1 MATEFDFNL
10 SPFEFSN
17 NFQPS
22 NPFLGE
28 VPILGQSDFSSSFEP
43 SLPTFRSFDQSSF
56 DNKNSSELGNKV
68 LDFASGVTD
77 LLSKFNEFQ
86 SFEDNASQ
94 LFQMGQE
101 ANVRNNLQPI
111 ISSVN
116 EPGLEPFN
124 RFNPTLNQFETLY
137 GNEAAR
143 LESEDTF
150 IPNVTGFNDEPRFL
164 QSVRDQAQFNA
175 DNFMGTPTAQQIQQ
189 ANELGQA
196 MGTGNVSQ
204 VFRFGD
210 DGTGRGQGVQ
220 YGTEFE
226 PRTAE
231 ELNQLLGMQQMQANQ
246 NFVNSP
252 YFQDAMTEMNAPL
265 IESRQAFDNQSFL
278 REARL
283 DDRIPFNATFN
294 YDEAGNKVLAGESA
308 REAALQGGEGEMS
321 YNEARKFVARQ
332 RDYRGNLEPMSTY
345 NQRVEAFRAKENE
358 KRARVSEV
366 VANTQQFLRQNGIN
380 LETSAIRTGILSTGS
395 AESFIRSYANVQ
407 EIGSEKQ
414 LQGLNDSIENFGKF
428 GAQLETPKMMIN
440 KKTKDTLMLGLNQEN
455 GQWGYVDQGGK
466 FNSVNI
472 LDYRDTSVTE
482 ITGARSNAL
491 EQQKEIFSE
500 QSNINVLKR
509 FKQDRA
515 LSQEGFE
522 AFVTDI
528 RGKIQNFI
536 GKDLDPQAMRNAV
549 AKAGFQAL
557 LGRIRIDVLGPG
569 VLTEIDAQRLIEA
582 LGGYGNTS
590 DRETTLFL
598 VERMIKQKQNSMR
611 GKLNLYNTYRNT
623 FKELSDELPKMD
635 INNVDT
641 IKSLGSGGDISDSID
656 PTAVFK

>member
-1 MATEFDFNL
+1 MATQFDFNI

-17 NFQPS
+17 NFQPT
-22 NPFLGE
+22 NPFLNE
-28 VPILGQSDFSSSFEP
+28 VPILGQSNFNQSFEP
-43 SLPTFRSFDQSSF
+43 SFGSFSSFNQPSFENEKSFDF
-56 DNKNSSELGNKV
+56 GNKV

-77 LLSKFNEFQ
+77 LLSKFNEF
-86 SFEDNASQ
+86 
-94 LFQMGQE
+94 
-101 ANVRNNLQPI
+101 NVRNDLQPI

-143 LESEDTF
+143 LGSQNTF
-150 IPNVTGFNDEPRFL
+150 IPNVTGFDDEQRFL
-164 QSVRDQAQFNA
+164 QGIRNQAQLNA
-175 DNFMGTPTAQQIQQ
+175 DNFMGVPTAQQIQQ

-196 MGTGNVSQ
+196 MGTGDVTQ
-204 VFRFGD
+204 VFGFGD
-210 DGTGRGQGVQ
+210 DGIGTIQGIQ

-231 ELNQLLGMQQMQANQ
+231 ELNQLLGMQQMQQIQANQ

-252 YFQDAMTEMNAPL
+252 EFQEAMAERDASL
-265 IESRQAFDNQSFL
+265 IESRQAFDDASEMRQTALEN
-278 REARL
+278 
-283 DDRIPFNATFN
+283 RIPFNATFN
-294 YDEAGNKVLAGESA
+294 YDAAGNKVLAGESA

-321 YNEARKFVARQ
+321 YNEARKFVARK

-345 NQRVEAFRAKENE
+345 NQRVEAYRAGENA
-358 KRARVSEV
+358 KRARVNEIVS
-366 VANTQQFLRQNGIN
+366 NTQQFLSQNGIN
-380 LETSAIRTGILSTGS
+380 LEKSAIRAGILSTGG
-395 AESFIRSYANVQ
+395 AEAFIRSYANVQ
-407 EIGSEKQ
+407 EIASEKQ
-414 LQGLNDSIENFGKF
+414 LQDLNNSIENYGKF
-428 GAQLETPKMMIN
+428 GAQLETPKMMVN
-440 KKTKDTLMLGLNQEN
+440 KNTKDTLVLGLNQET
-455 GQWGYVDQGGK
+455 GEWGYVDDQRK
-466 FNSVNI
+466 FNPVNI

-482 ITGARSNAL
+482 ITGARSKAL
-491 EQQKEIFSE
+491 EQQEQIFSE

-549 AKAGFQAL
+549 ARAGFQAL

-598 VERMIKQKQNSMR
+598 VERMIKQKENSIR

>member
-1 MATEFDFNL
+1 MATQFDFNI

-17 NFQPS
+17 NFQPT
-22 NPFLGE
+22 NPFLNE
-28 VPILGQSDFSSSFEP
+28 VPILGQSNFNQSFEP
-43 SLPTFRSFDQSSF
+43 SFGSFSSFNQPSFENEKSFDF
-56 DNKNSSELGNKV
+56 GNKV

-77 LLSKFNEFQ
+77 LLSKFNEF
-86 SFEDNASQ
+86 
-94 LFQMGQE
+94 
-101 ANVRNNLQPI
+101 NVRNDLQPI

-143 LESEDTF
+143 LGSQNTF
-150 IPNVTGFNDEPRFL
+150 IPNVTGFDDEQRFL
-164 QSVRDQAQFNA
+164 QGIRNQAQLNA
-175 DNFMGTPTAQQIQQ
+175 DNFMGVPTAQQIQQ

-196 MGTGNVSQ
+196 MGTGDVTQ
-204 VFRFGD
+204 VFGFGD
-210 DGTGRGQGVQ
+210 DGIGTIQGIQ

-231 ELNQLLGMQQMQANQ
+231 ELNQLLGMQQMQQIQANQ

-252 YFQDAMTEMNAPL
+252 EFQEAMAERDASL
-265 IESRQAFDNQSFL
+265 IESRQAFDDASEMRQTALEN
-278 REARL
+278 
-283 DDRIPFNATFN
+283 RIPFNATFN
-294 YDEAGNKVLAGESA
+294 YDAAGNKVLAGESA
-308 REAALQGGEGEMS
+308 REAALQGGEGEMY
-321 YNEARKFVARQ
+321 YNEARKFVARK

-345 NQRVEAFRAKENE
+345 NQRVEAYRAGENA
-358 KRARVSEV
+358 KRARVNEIVS
-366 VANTQQFLRQNGIN
+366 NTQQFLSQNGIN
-380 LETSAIRTGILSTGS
+380 LEKSAIRAGILSTGG
-395 AESFIRSYANVQ
+395 AEAFIRSYANVQ
-407 EIGSEKQ
+407 EIASEKQ
-414 LQGLNDSIENFGKF
+414 LQDLNNSIENYGKF
-428 GAQLETPKMMIN
+428 GAQLETPKMMVN
-440 KKTKDTLMLGLNQEN
+440 KNTKDTLVLGLNQET
-455 GQWGYVDQGGK
+455 GEWGYVDDQRK
-466 FNSVNI
+466 FNPVNI

-482 ITGARSNAL
+482 ITGARSKAL
-491 EQQKEIFSE
+491 EQQEQIFSE

-549 AKAGFQAL
+549 ARAGFQAL

-598 VERMIKQKQNSMR
+598 VERMIKQKENSIR